1 MKVQPMW
8 PSAKVRNRFDGYHR
22 VNATYLHYLKT
33 TLALGEC
40 EEDDTNQHSA
50 WSCCAA
56 GGSIFFLRGGG
67 L

>member
-1 MKVQPMW
+1 MW

-33 TLALGEC
+33 TLGEC
-40 EEDDTNQHSA
+40 EEDDTNQHA
-50 WSCCAA
+50 EHGVVVAA
-56 GGSIFFLRGGG
+56 GGSIFFVRGGG